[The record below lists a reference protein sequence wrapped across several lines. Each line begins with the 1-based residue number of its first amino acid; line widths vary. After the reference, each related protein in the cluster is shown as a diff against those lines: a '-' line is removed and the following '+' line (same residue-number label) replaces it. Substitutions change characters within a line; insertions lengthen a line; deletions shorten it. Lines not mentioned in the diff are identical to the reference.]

1 MRNAAR
7 WLALVSA
14 LALVLAPAPAL
25 AAGLAEAKAAA
36 KAAGQVGERL
46 DGYLGLVD
54 ASAPGDVKALVESVN
69 AGRSKRYAEIA
80 AKQGLPAKD
89 VAAQAGAKLVERT
102 QPGHYVMDASGS
114 WKRK

>member
-1 MRNAAR
+1 MRHVAR
-7 WLALVSA
+7 WLAMAS
-14 LALVLAPAPAL
+14 ALVLVL
-25 AAGLAEAKAAA
+25 AAAPVLAADLDGA
-36 KAAGQVGERL
+36 KAAGQVGERV

-69 AGRSKRYAEIA
+69 AGRRKKYGEIA
-80 AKQGLPAKD
+80 AKRGVPAEA
-89 VAAQAGAKLVERT
+89 VAAQAGAKLIQRA